1 MERGLS
7 QESYDLKG
15 NPRFFFLR
23 LPENC
28 AYISGKSTGR
38 LGSIVLLDAPS
49 STIRFSLIVLLDS
62 ADPATILPYCV
73 FDVMQPICCL
83 ERKKP
88 LWIKKKTESCLEAT
102 LRFRSI
108 DITCLGKIITS

>member
-38 LGSIVLLDAPS
+38 LGSIVLLDASS
-49 STIRFSLIVLLDS
+49 STIRFSLIVLLDIAVLCIRCDAAYLLS
-62 ADPATILPYCV
+62 GKEETFMGKKENGELP
-73 FDVMQPICCL
+73 
-83 ERKKP
+83 
-88 LWIKKKTESCLEAT
+88 
-102 LRFRSI
+102 
-108 DITCLGKIITS
+108 

>member
-38 LGSIVLLDAPS
+38 LGSIVLLDAPHRLFDSAS
-49 STIRFSLIVLLDS
+49 SYYSILRILLLDIAVLCIRCDAAYLLS
-62 ADPATILPYCV
+62 GKEETFMGKKENGELP
-73 FDVMQPICCL
+73 
-83 ERKKP
+83 
-88 LWIKKKTESCLEAT
+88 
-102 LRFRSI
+102 
-108 DITCLGKIITS
+108 

>member
-28 AYISGKSTGR
+28 AYISGKST
-38 LGSIVLLDAPS
+38 
-49 STIRFSLIVLLDS
+49 IRFSLIVLLDIAVLCIRCDAAYLLS
-62 ADPATILPYCV
+62 GKEETFMGKKENGELP
-73 FDVMQPICCL
+73 
-83 ERKKP
+83 
-88 LWIKKKTESCLEAT
+88 
-102 LRFRSI
+102 
-108 DITCLGKIITS
+108 

>member
-62 ADPATILPYCV
+62 ADPATRYCRIV
-73 FDVMQPICCL
+73 YSM
-83 ERKKP
+83 
-88 LWIKKKTESCLEAT
+88 
-102 LRFRSI
+102 
-108 DITCLGKIITS
+108 

>member
-62 ADPATILPYCV
+62 ADPAVLCIRCDAAYLLSGKEETFMGKKENGELP
-73 FDVMQPICCL
+73 
-83 ERKKP
+83 
-88 LWIKKKTESCLEAT
+88 
-102 LRFRSI
+102 
-108 DITCLGKIITS
+108 

>member
-7 QESYDLKG
+7 QELYDLKG
-15 NPRFFFLR
+15 NSRFFFLR

-49 STIRFSLIVLLDS
+49 STIRFSLIVLLDDY
-62 ADPATILPYCV
+62 A
-73 FDVMQPICCL
+73 
-83 ERKKP
+83 
-88 LWIKKKTESCLEAT
+88 
-102 LRFRSI
+102 
-108 DITCLGKIITS
+108 

>member
-38 LGSIVLLDAPS
+38 LGSIVLLMRPHRLFDSAS
-49 STIRFSLIVLLDS
+49 SYYSILRILLLDI
-62 ADPATILPYCV
+62 AVLCIRCDATYLLSGKEETFMDKKENGELP
-73 FDVMQPICCL
+73 
-83 ERKKP
+83 
-88 LWIKKKTESCLEAT
+88 
-102 LRFRSI
+102 
-108 DITCLGKIITS
+108 

>member
-62 ADPATILPYCV
+62 ASSYYSILRILLLDIAVLCIRCDAAYLLSGKEET
-73 FDVMQPICCL
+73 FMG
-83 ERKKP
+83 KKENGELP
-88 LWIKKKTESCLEAT
+88 
-102 LRFRSI
+102 
-108 DITCLGKIITS
+108 

>member
-1 MERGLS
+1 MERGVS

-38 LGSIVLLDAPS
+38 LGSIVLLDASS

-62 ADPATILPYCV
+62 ADLLLDIAVLCIRCDGTYLLSGKEETFMGKKENGELP
-73 FDVMQPICCL
+73 
-83 ERKKP
+83 
-88 LWIKKKTESCLEAT
+88 
-102 LRFRSI
+102 
-108 DITCLGKIITS
+108 

>member
-1 MERGLS
+1 MERGVS

-38 LGSIVLLDAPS
+38 LGSIVLLDASS

-62 ADPATILPYCV
+62 ADLLLDIAVLCIRCDAAYLLSGKEETFMGKKENGELP
-73 FDVMQPICCL
+73 
-83 ERKKP
+83 
-88 LWIKKKTESCLEAT
+88 
-102 LRFRSI
+102 
-108 DITCLGKIITS
+108 

>member
-38 LGSIVLLDAPS
+38 LGSIYSMRPHRLFDSASSYYSILRILLLDIAVLC
-49 STIRFSLIVLLDS
+49 IRCDAAYLLS
-62 ADPATILPYCV
+62 GKEETFMGKKENGELP
-73 FDVMQPICCL
+73 
-83 ERKKP
+83 
-88 LWIKKKTESCLEAT
+88 
-102 LRFRSI
+102 
-108 DITCLGKIITS
+108 